1 MPPTNDDPQALPLNV
16 GPHPTPAKDLHHHKP
31 NSDQDDARTDP
42 DIIHRDPALENPHPQ
57 FGQHSRYSARTYL
70 TLGCDIVILF
80 IIATAV
86 MYLFFQVVE
95 FLSYND
101 ADVNP
106 KYGKKDFAFVL
117 AVVYLVLGR

>member
-1 MPPTNDDPQALPLNV
+1 MPPTNDDPQALPLN
-16 GPHPTPAKDLHHHKP
+16 
-31 NSDQDDARTDP
+31 DDARTDP